1 MANINESNEKK
12 TNKELNVEQLNEVSG
27 GFQPP
32 AFCPN
37 CGRKMTQFPGTNKY
51 VCYRCHPNG

>member
-1 MANINESNEKK
+1 MSNNNEKK
-12 TNKELNVEQLNEVSG
+12 TNEELNVEQLNEVSG

-32 AFCPN
+32 MFCPN
-37 CGRKMTQFPGTNKY
+37 CNTKMTQIPGTNKY